1 MNGMILDLEHFAVH
15 DGPGIRLV
23 VFLKG
28 CPLHCLWCHTP
39 ESQRREAEITFHK
52 SRCIGC
58 GSCRRLFDELP
69 LKNVA
74 DASQIERALRCPAK
88 ALEVFGKNVSAEWIV
103 AEAMKEKAFFDES
116 GGGLTISGGEP
127 LFQPEFTLEVLRLAH
142 AKGIRCCIET
152 CGFAQYEKLR
162 ACLPYTEQFLFDYKA
177 TGNELHQKL
186 TGVNQTLI
194 LDNLRRLNADGA
206 RIILRCPLIP
216 NINDA
221 DEHLLAIASLAED
234 MEHVEAVHVEPYNP
248 LAIGKY
254 EMLGREVPEI
264 PREFP
269 KEEVIQGWW
278 TILQAHTHKPV
289 TVP

>member
-1 MNGMILDLEHFAVH
+1 MNGRILDLEHFAVH

-28 CPLHCLWCHTP
+28 CPLHCRWCHTP
-39 ESQRREAEITFHK
+39 ESQRREAEITFHEK
-52 SRCIGC
+52 LCIGC

-69 LKNVA
+69 LKNAAA
-74 DASQIERALRCPAK
+74 DSQIDRALKCPAK
-88 ALEVFGKNVSAEWIV
+88 ALEVFGKEVSAEWIV

-116 GGGLTISGGEP
+116 GGGLTLSGGEP
-127 LFQPEFTLEVLRLAH
+127 LFQPEFTLDVLKLAN
-142 AKGIRCCIET
+142 ANGIRCCIET
-152 CGFAQYEKLR
+152 CGFASYDVLR
-162 ACLPYTEQFLFDYKA
+162 ACIPHTELFLFDYKA
-177 TGNELHQKL
+177 TGNDLHQRL
-186 TGVNQTLI
+186 TGVDQAVI
-194 LDNLRRLNADGA
+194 LSNLRKLNSDGA

-216 NINDA
+216 NINDS
-221 DEHLLAIASLAED
+221 DEHLAAIASLAEEL
-234 MEHVEAVHVEPYNP
+234 EHVEAVHVEPYNP

-269 KEEVIQGWW
+269 KEEVIQGWR